1 MNPVTHP
8 RFHLTNNYERAVF
21 LRGDTVGLPEQAR
34 YQWANQHMQG
44 TSVLDLGCSSGF
56 GAQFLTGAESYL
68 GLDYDPKII
77 EIAREQHWHHNAKFE
92 SANIYTYP
100 LGYYDTIIAFEFI
113 EHFDDGLE
121 ILYRLKQHCDCLLI
135 TVPHNETPGFWGEH
149 HKLHHLTSRDFPKFK
164 VSYTDMAGNITDEP
178 ATLTITNPANLML
191 GLWTKENK
199 NG

>member
-21 LRGDTVGLPEQAR
+21 LKGDEVGKPEQAR
-34 YQWANQHMQG
+34 YQWANDRLLG

-56 GAQFLTGAESYL
+56 GAQFLTGAEEYL

-77 EIAREQHWHHNAKFE
+77 EIAREQQWHPGAVFE
-92 SANIYTYP
+92 HASIYTYP
-100 LGYYDTIIAFEFI
+100 LKYYDTIIAFEFI

-121 ILYRLKQHCDCLLI
+121 IMQRLKQHCARLLI

-149 HKLHHLTSRDFPKFK
+149 HKLHGLTARQFPGFE
-164 VSYTDMAGNITDEP
+164 VAYTNMQGAITSTPEV
-178 ATLTITNPANLML
+178 LTITNPANLML
-191 GLWTKENK
+191 GQWTKE
-199 NG
+199 